1 MVRTECRK
9 CKHSNKNH
17 SACMVVRQR
26 KDVADW
32 MGSIE
37 TEWISPNEHMV
48 MEQAIAP
55 TLCPGFEATPDKSS
69 VVAAPADTI
78 SVEPRKRSE
87 GCGCG
92 VIVTIKEWEKNGSRC
107 PKCSGDMRQCYVSSQ
122 VILDGSKVS
131 EIPTGCQCAAGPW
144 RSDVENA
151 PEGVY
156 LLFYCKGCTT
166 PFCGMRWKENT
177 WSGANRCTCNGGGG
191 INEFPDSEIT
201 RFAVIGGK

>member
-87 GCGCG
+87 G
-92 VIVTIKEWEKNGSRC
+92 N
-107 PKCSGDMRQCYVSSQ
+107 SQ
-122 VILDGSKVS
+122 AILDGSKVS

>member
-87 GCGCG
+87 EGNSQAFMSAKPMQEG
-92 VIVTIKEWEKNGSRC
+92 VDYSVVMEIRDST
-107 PKCSGDMRQCYVSSQ
+107 QAF
-122 VILDGSKVS
+122 LDGSTT
-131 EIPTGCQCAAGPW
+131 TGCQCAAGPW